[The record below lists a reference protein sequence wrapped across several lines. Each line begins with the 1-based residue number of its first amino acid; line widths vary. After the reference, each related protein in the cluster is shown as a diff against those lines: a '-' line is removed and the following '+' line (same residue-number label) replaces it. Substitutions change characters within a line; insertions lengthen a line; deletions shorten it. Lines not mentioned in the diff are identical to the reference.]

1 MVKTKNEKIEFRIP
15 GDELAAFRQRISDE
29 GMTISLFLRMSIE
42 QFMRT
47 PRHNVSQ
54 KGETH
59 IPFLGCL
66 KGETGDYRDR
76 AAAYVLGRRS

>member
-1 MVKTKNEKIEFRIP
+1 MVKTKDDKIEVRIP

-29 GMTISLFLRMSIE
+29 GMTISVFLRMSIE
-42 QFMRT
+42 QFMKT
-47 PRHNVSQ
+47 PRHNGNP

-76 AAAYVLGRRS
+76 AASYVLGRRS